1 MTIKKIST
9 VLNWIGGLS
18 AIWLFAYPKFYE
30 LSVLVNIIIPII
42 GILFALKHQGKVG
55 IDYRKWNNSSIP
67 KIDSAILFPS
77 FALIL
82 RALID
87 FKIIGFKNIFI
98 YALIISVPLTIV
110 LFYGTKEYLIG
121 KKIFTGIVWAILF
134 TFTFGC
140 GTAILTNTL
149 LDKSKPEFYKAKI
162 INKEIEKGKTTAY
175 RIDFEPW
182 GPILENDLMR
192 VSKKEFDKLNVNDS
206 IELKLRKGFL
216 KTQWIIKK

>member
-9 VLNWIGGLS
+9 GLNWIGGLS
-18 AIWLFAYPKFYE
+18 AIWLFAYPKFYSI
-30 LSVLVNIIIPII
+30 SVLINILIPII

-55 IDYRKWNNSSIP
+55 INYRKWDNTPIP

-82 RALID
+82 RALMD
-87 FKIIGFKNIFI
+87 FKIIGFKYIFI
-98 YALIISVPLTIV
+98 YALIISTPLIIV
-110 LFYGTKEYLIG
+110 LFYGTKEYLIV
-121 KKIFTGIVWAILF
+121 KKIFTGIVWAIIF

-140 GTAILTNTL
+140 GTAILTNAL

-192 VSKKEFDKLNVNDS
+192 VSKKEFDKLKVNDS
-206 IELKLRKGFL
+206 IELELRKGFL
-216 KTQWIIKK
+216 KIQWITKK

>member
-1 MTIKKIST
+1 MTIRKIST

-18 AIWLFAYPKFYE
+18 AIWLFVCPKFYG
-30 LSVLVNIIIPII
+30 LSVLINILIPII

-55 IDYRKWNNSSIP
+55 IDFRKWNNTPIP
-67 KIDSAILFPS
+67 KINSAILFPS

-87 FKIIGFKNIFI
+87 IKIIGFTNIFI
-98 YALIISVPLTIV
+98 YALIISIPLISI
-110 LFYGTKEYLIG
+110 LFYSTKEYLVG
-121 KKIFTGIVWAILF
+121 KKIFTGFFWGMLF
-134 TFTFGC
+134 IFTFGC
-140 GTAILTNTL
+140 GTAILTNAL
-149 LDKSKPEFYKAKI
+149 LDQSEPEFYKAKI

-192 VSKKEFDKLNVNDS
+192 VSKKEFDRLNVNDS
-206 IELKLRKGFL
+206 IELELRNGFL

>member
-9 VLNWIGGLS
+9 TLNWIGGLS

-30 LSVLVNIIIPII
+30 ISVLVNILIPIV

-55 IDYRKWNNSSIP
+55 IDYRKWNNTPIP

-87 FKIIGFKNIFI
+87 IKIIGFTNIFI
-98 YALIISVPLTIV
+98 YALIISIPLISI
-110 LFYGTKEYLIG
+110 LFYGTKEYLVR
-121 KKIFTGIVWAILF
+121 KKIFTGIIWGIVFI
-134 TFTFGC
+134 FTFGC
-140 GTAILTNTL
+140 GTAILTNAL
-149 LDKSKPEFYKAKI
+149 LDQSKPEFYKAKI
-162 INKEIEKGKTTAY
+162 INKKIENGKTIAY

-182 GPILENDLMR
+182 GPITKNDLMR
-192 VSKKEFDKLNVNDS
+192 VSKTEFERLNVNDS
-206 IELKLRKGFL
+206 IELELKSGFL
-216 KTQWIIKK
+216 KTQWIRKK

>member
-18 AIWLFAYPKFYE
+18 AIWLFAYPKFYN
-30 LSVLVNIIIPII
+30 LSVLINILIPII

-55 IDYRKWNNSSIP
+55 IDYKKWDNTPIP

-82 RALID
+82 RALMD

-98 YALIISVPLTIV
+98 YALIISVPLIIV

-121 KKIFTGIVWAILF
+121 KKIFFGIVWAILF

-140 GTAILTNTL
+140 GTAILTNAL

-192 VSKKEFDKLNVNDS
+192 VSKKEFDRLNVNDS